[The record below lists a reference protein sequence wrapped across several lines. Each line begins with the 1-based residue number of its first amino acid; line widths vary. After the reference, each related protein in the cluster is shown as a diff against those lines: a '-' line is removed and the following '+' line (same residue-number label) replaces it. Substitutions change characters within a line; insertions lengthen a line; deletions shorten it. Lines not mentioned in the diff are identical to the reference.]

1 MIQFPSFYFS
11 IENRALDFS
20 LFEIMKNVFGA
31 EDDRINIVYQKSIQR
46 LFVLER
52 LRSNSLI
59 QENHPKS
66 NQNFMIKVYF
76 QEVIFSFGDLKKCY

>member
-52 LRSNSLI
+52 LRSNS
-59 QENHPKS
+59 
-66 NQNFMIKVYF
+66 
-76 QEVIFSFGDLKKCY
+76 